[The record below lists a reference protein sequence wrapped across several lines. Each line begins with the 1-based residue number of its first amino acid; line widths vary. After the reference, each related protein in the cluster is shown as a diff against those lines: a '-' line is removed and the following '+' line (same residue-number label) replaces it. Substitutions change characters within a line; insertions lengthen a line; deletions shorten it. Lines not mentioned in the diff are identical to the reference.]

1 MTSQAQTSLKV
12 MQDGSVPSGNE
23 NVYQSGIGP
32 SSISHGSPQYYIP
45 ATQSAVPPRRMRT
58 LKQGETFALFDDS
71 GDISSEEVRQAGLF
85 HQDTRNLSR
94 LELFIDD
101 YRPLL
106 LSCDVRDDNSA
117 LVVDLVNPDIY
128 RSKVLVLS
136 RETLHIRR
144 SIFLWSGVCYQH
156 LALQNFDTRAHD
168 VSLTVV
174 FGADFA
180 DLFEV
185 RGQERKKRGKVTQE
199 ADRNHMLFRY
209 RALDGLTNCTEI
221 HFSPTPNVLQANYA
235 TFNLTLGPHERKV
248 VSLSAACS
256 AANVVPPDKFGVA
269 LRLARRQL
277 RRERR
282 AVARYSSSNSLVNEV
297 LKRALA
303 DLTMLITETPQGP
316 YPFAGIP
323 WFSTFFGRDGIITAL
338 ELLAVNPT
346 IAKGVL
352 KFLAA
357 HQAHAE
363 NAEADAEPGKILH
376 EMREG
381 EMARMGEVPFGRYY
395 GSIDSTPL
403 FVLLAARY
411 AARTGDLAT
420 VAALWPNILAALNWI
435 DVYGDIDRDGFVEY
449 QRRTEQGLAN
459 QGWKDSQD
467 SVPHADGRLAK
478 GPIALVEVQGYVYAA
493 KNEIAEVARLLGYDA
508 LAVRLTQ
515 EAEALRQHFE
525 AAFWCP
531 AIGTYALALDGEK
544 QQCAVR
550 TSNPG
555 HALFCGIV
563 SPERA
568 RHVVETLMNRNS
580 FSGWGIRTMAAGE
593 SRYNPISYHNGTVW
607 PHDNALIALG
617 FGRYGY
623 RREALRIFTGM
634 FDAMQHMDLF
644 RPPELFCG
652 FSRRLGSAP
661 TQYPVACAPQ
671 AWASA
676 MPFAVLEACLGLSF
690 HPERREIRFERSLL
704 PSRIDTLD
712 VKGLELGGARVELAL
727 RRYAGGVGVEL
738 HNRDGEVTV
747 VAAK

>member
-1 MTSQAQTSLKV
+1 
-12 MQDGSVPSGNE
+12 
-23 NVYQSGIGP
+23 
-32 SSISHGSPQYYIP
+32 
-45 ATQSAVPPRRMRT
+45 
-58 LKQGETFALFDDS
+58 
-71 GDISSEEVRQAGLF
+71 
-85 HQDTRNLSR
+85 
-94 LELFIDD
+94 
-101 YRPLL
+101 
-106 LSCDVRDDNSA
+106 
-117 LVVDLVNPDIY
+117 VVDLVNPDIY
-128 RSKVLVLS
+128 HSKVLVLS

-144 SIFLWSGVCYQH
+144 SIFLWNGACYQH

-168 VSLTVV
+168 VRLTVV

-185 RGQERKKRGKVTQE
+185 RGQDRKKRGTVTQE
-199 ADRNHMLFRY
+199 TNRDHVLFRY
-209 RALDGLTNCTEI
+209 RALDGCFNCTRLD
-221 HFSPTPNVLQANYA
+221 FSPPPDVLEANYA
-235 TFNLTLGPHERKV
+235 TFSLTLGPHERKV
-248 VSLSAACS
+248 VSLSAASS
-256 AANVVPPDKFGVA
+256 AADVAPPDRFGVA
-269 LRLARRQL
+269 LRLVRRQL
-277 RRERR
+277 RRARVH
-282 AVARYSSSNSLVNEV
+282 VARISSSNTLVNQV

-303 DLTMLITETPQGP
+303 DVAMLLTETPEGP

-338 ELLAVNPT
+338 ELLAFNPT

-352 KFLAA
+352 RFLAA
-357 HQAHAE
+357 HQAHE
-363 NAEADAEPGKILH
+363 ERPEADADPGKILH
-376 EMREG
+376 ERREG
-381 EMARMGEVPFGRYY
+381 EMARLGEVPFGRYY

-403 FVLLAARY
+403 FLLLAARY
-411 AARTGDLAT
+411 AARTGDLKT
-420 VAALWPNILAALNWI
+420 IAALWPNILAALNWI
-435 DVYGDIDRDGFVEY
+435 DRYGDLDGDGFVEY

-478 GPIALVEVQGYVYAA
+478 GPIALVEVQAYVYAA
-493 KNEIAEVARLLGYDA
+493 KKEIAAVARALGHDG
-508 LAVRLTQ
+508 LADRLTRQ
-515 EAEALRQHFE
+515 AVTLRHHFE
-525 AAFWCP
+525 EAFWCP
-531 AIGTYALALDGEK
+531 AIGTYALALDGDK
-544 QQCAVR
+544 HQCAVR

-568 RHVVETLMNRNS
+568 FAVVETLMNRNS
-580 FSGWGIRTMAAGE
+580 FSGWGIRTMAVGE

-617 FGRYGY
+617 FSRYGF

-652 FSRRLGSAP
+652 FSRRQGSAP

-690 HPERREIRFERSLL
+690 DPDRREIRVDRAQL
-704 PSRIDTLD
+704 PQRIDTLEIA
-712 VKGLELGGARVELAL
+712 GLELGDARVELAL
-727 RRYAGGVGVEL
+727 RSYPGGVGLEL
-738 HNRDGEVTV
+738 RKRDGDVTV